1 MRDIL
6 FILLVLFLIILAAVV
21 PVLLILGPQLDLELV
36 LPQINITQPQPEEK
50 PPGPV
55 YDADTE
61 RYFTLKNKS
70 CQTLSGDFLIVT
82 NDISDGKLHDL
93 VPATESEGV
102 FAQNL
107 ADEYDFNLTTKTYLR
122 GDQMKKS
129 LSSNGIELTTIW
141 KNGRIYTCTAI
152 CQMRLM
158 DENDSEEY
166 YAKLDEIRSSCR
178 HLGKTEMPESVDLNR
193 LLVID
198 KKGLETINGFK
209 CERFWIS
216 GNESYMDSLN
226 RSILDPEQEA
236 LIWALEHL
244 EGPLEEC
251 LDESTGIIVERD
263 FTLDLTDSY
272 DLEFDAGG
280 YLQVQQTTELTYFTT
295 TVPEE
300 FLALP
305 S

>member
-6 FILLVLFLIILAAVV
+6 FILSILFLIILAAVV

-36 LPQINITQPQPEEK
+36 LPQINVAQPGQEE

-82 NDISDGKLHDL
+82 NDYSDGKLHDL
-93 VPATESEGV
+93 IPATESEQF

-122 GDQMKKS
+122 GDQMKKVI
-129 LSSNGIELTTIW
+129 SSNGIELTTIW
-141 KNGRIYTCTAI
+141 KNGRIYTCTAV
-152 CQMRLM
+152 CSMKLM
-158 DENDSEEY
+158 DEADSEEY
-166 YAKLDEIRSSCR
+166 YSKLNEIRNSC
-178 HLGKTEMPESVDLNR
+178 HYLGKTELPQSVDPGK
-193 LLVID
+193 LLIID
-198 KKGLETINGFK
+198 KKGLETINGYR
-209 CERFWIS
+209 CEKFWIS
-216 GNESYMDSLN
+216 GNQSYIDSLN
-226 RSILDPEQEA
+226 SSLDSDQEA

-244 EGPLEEC
+244 EGPLVEC
-251 LDESTGIIVERD
+251 LDESTGIIVERE
-263 FTLDLTDSY
+263 FTLDLTDYY

-280 YLQVQQTTELTYFTT
+280 YLQVEQTTELTYFTS

-305 S
+305 DN

>member
-6 FILLVLFLIILAAVV
+6 FILSILFLIILAAVV
-21 PVLLILGPQLDLELV
+21 PVVLFLGPQLDLELV
-36 LPQINITQPQPEEK
+36 IPQIEVKPPPEEK
-50 PPGPV
+50 PVSPV
-55 YDADTE
+55 YDADTQ

-70 CQTLSGDFLIVT
+70 CQTLSSDFLIVT
-82 NDISDGKLHDL
+82 NDVSDGKLHDL
-93 VPATESEGV
+93 IPVTEAEKT

-122 GDQMKKS
+122 GDQMKKV

-166 YAKLDEIRSSCR
+166 YDKLYEVRNSCKY
-178 HLGKTEMPESVDLNR
+178 LGKTELPSSVDLNK
-193 LLVID
+193 LLIID
-198 KKGLETINGFK
+198 KKGLETINGYR
-209 CERFWIS
+209 CEKFWIS
-216 GNESYMDSLN
+216 GNQSYIDSLN
-226 RSILDPEQEA
+226 TSPLDSDQSA
-236 LIWALEHL
+236 LLWALERL

-263 FTLDLTDSY
+263 FTLDLTDYY

-305 S
+305 DN